1 MVKDDKRLSL
11 SWPTALPQPVLDG
24 DSALYKSVLPGVD
37 LKVIAEVDGFSED
50 LIINTPQAAADPAV
64 QSIKLGVS
72 TVGVTLTDAGTGSLT
87 ATDADGN
94 VVFSALRPRMWEQPA
109 PSATVSK
116 KALTASGA
124 GDLPSSAPVGVEV
137 SGDTLTLTPDPTLLA
152 TADQF
157 PLVVEPPFSGGKRQK
172 WAVVYSATPGA
183 DYPNGSGWN
192 SDNPSDEP
200 RVGFNGTGRTRSFFA
215 MDTKGLAGADI
226 LKTNFAVVETHS
238 WGCDASLA
246 GPTELWSTGSI
257 DTTPTWN
264 SQPSWADKLDSASY
278 AHGNPTYCPGT
289 LGHDYHSAALTD
301 YVQKAADNG
310 WSALT
315 FGLRAESS
323 HEGDHDSYKRFTNNP
338 ALAITYN
345 FKPTVDDHHSYEG
358 TWSPGGDG
366 NKAVPCKGL
375 IGNSGIVLTAKLTD
389 KDGGK
394 VSGEFSVANSSGATV
409 ASATDKVSTG
419 QTASVTVAA
428 SKLTNGSYT
437 WQVRAKDDENTTSS
451 YTAPC
456 SFSVDRIG
464 PTDAVRITNTDG
476 TPADEATDTYT
487 ARKPVQLQLS
497 NTANDLAGF
506 CWNTDQYISVSSTR
520 CSNGNWIDVGA
531 DHHSARVTITPSGT
545 PNSTLH
551 VLAYDKAGNH
561 SPYDRA
567 SDAVILSTTP
577 SDFVYAPGQKPG
589 TGPLAHTD
597 LPGDLTGDGHTDMI
611 AIDNT
616 GKLRLYAGDGTGKVS
631 PADIVG
637 TGGWS
642 NALIAHRGDLRGFTG
657 PGTAPDG
664 YEDFVVRLSDNKLYV
679 YGGDGL
685 GRPAYDTRTELVHPN
700 IDNAPD
706 WRRIRQIVTPGDIDQ
721 NNTPGHEKGN
731 DLITIECTTDTCTD
745 AQLYLYTGNTIGG
758 GGQDQTEPF
767 DLNNRTVIGTRGW
780 KDYTNLALGDQ
791 NGDGVQ
797 DLIARNPETGEL
809 FLYPGR
815 ITDGTYSLGTRV
827 LYGASGWDR
836 RPHLASPGNVQG
848 TVTTG
853 TYSDPDAGSD
863 ITYHQYQPTTGE
875 AYGDVWAT
883 TPADPNYT
891 VSYADSSGTEQTTTC
906 PTGCLLFYPGTA
918 TTLRKP
924 KLVGTSSWD
933 TTITGIF

>member
-1 MVKDDKRLSL
+1 M
-11 SWPTALPQPVLDG
+11 
-24 DSALYKSVLPGVD
+24 
-37 LKVIAEVDGFSED
+37 
-50 LIINTPQAAADPAV
+50 
-64 QSIKLGVS
+64 
-72 TVGVTLTDAGTGSLT
+72 
-87 ATDADGN
+87 DADGN
-94 VVFSALRPRMWEQPA
+94 AVFSALRPKMWEQPSL
-109 PSATVSK
+109 PG
-116 KALTASGA
+116 TAAKRAHNTAADTA
-124 GDLPSSAPVGVEV
+124 GQPRSAPVGVEV

-157 PLVVEPPFSGGKRQK
+157 PLVVDPPFSGGKRKK

-215 MDTKGLAGADI
+215 MDTKGLTGADI
-226 LKTNFAVVETHS
+226 LKATFAVVETHS
-238 WGCDASLA
+238 WGCDASAA
-246 GPTELWSTGSI
+246 GPTELWSTGGI

-264 SQPSWADKLDSASY
+264 SQPSWSQKLDSASY
-278 AHGNPTYCPGT
+278 AHGNPTYCPGN

-301 YVQKAADNG
+301 YVQKAADSG
-310 WSALT
+310 WSTLA

-338 ALAITYN
+338 ALEITYN
-345 FKPTVDDHHSYEG
+345 IKPTVAEYHAYEG

-366 NKAVPCKGL
+366 NKQVPCKGL
-375 IGNSGIVLTAKLTD
+375 VGNSGIALTAKLID

-394 VSGEFSVANSSGATV
+394 VTGEFSVVNSAGKTV
-409 ASATDKVSTG
+409 ASATDTVATG

-428 SKLTNGSYT
+428 GKIPNGSYT
-437 WQVRAKDDENTTSS
+437 WTVRAKDDESTTSS
-451 YTAPC
+451 ATAPC
-456 SFSVDRIG
+456 GFTVDRIG
-464 PTDAVRITNTDG
+464 PADAVVVTNTDG
-476 TPADEATDTYT
+476 TAADEATDVYT
-487 ARKPVQLQLS
+487 ARKALPLQLS
-497 NTANDLAGF
+497 NTADDLAGF

-520 CSNGNWIDVGA
+520 CSNGNWVDVGA
-531 DHHSARVTITPSGT
+531 DHHSARITITPSGT

-551 VLAYDKAGNH
+551 VLAFDKAGNH

-577 SDFVYAPGQKPG
+577 SDFVYAPAKNPG
-589 TGPLAHTD
+589 TGLAHTD
-597 LPGDLTGDGHTDMI
+597 LPGDLTGDGHTDMV
-611 AIDNT
+611 AIDAT
-616 GKLRLYAGDGTGKVS
+616 SKLRLYAGDGTGRVS

-657 PGTAPDG
+657 QGAAPDG

-700 IDNAPD
+700 VDTAPD
-706 WRRIRQIVTPGDIDQ
+706 WRRIRQIVTPGDIDR
-721 NNTPGHEKGN
+721 NNTPGHEAGN
-731 DLITIECTTDTCTD
+731 DLITVECTTDACTD

-797 DLIARNPETGEL
+797 DLVARNPSTGEL

-827 LYGASGWDR
+827 LYGTSGWDR

-853 TYSDPDAGSD
+853 TYSDPDAGTD
-863 ITYHQYQPTTGE
+863 ITYRQFQPTAGE
-875 AYGDVWAT
+875 TYGDVWAT
-883 TPADPNYT
+883 TPADANYT
-891 VSYADSSGTEQTTTC
+891 VSYTDDSGAEQTTKC
-906 PTGCLLFYPGTA
+906 PTGCLLFYPGTP

-933 TTITGIF
+933 TTITDIS